1 MEHSELYTLLATINI
16 PVAYGHFD
24 VKQNVSPPFIVYRDL
39 VPTTFKANNTTYY
52 RPHEYEIEL
61 VTEKKDVELQNSIEE
76 LLTTNNIP
84 YDISDEV
91 WDEDEKIYHNF
102 YEI

>member
-1 MEHSELYTLLATINI
+1 MKNSELYTLLSSINI
-16 PVAYGHFD
+16 PVTYGHFD
-24 VKQNVSPPFIVYRDL
+24 VKQNVSPPFIVYRDIP
-39 VPTTFKANNTTYY
+39 PTTFKANNTTYY
-52 RPHEYEIEL
+52 RPREYEIEL
-61 VTEKKDVELQNSIEE
+61 VTEYKNVELQDSIEE

-84 YDISDEV
+84 YDMSDEV

>member
-1 MEHSELYTLLATINI
+1 MEIYTLLQTLSI
-16 PVAYGHFD
+16 PVAYDHFD
-24 VKQNVSPPFIVYRDL
+24 IKQNITPPFIVYREQT
-39 VPTTFKANNTTYY
+39 PTTFKANNTTYY

-61 VTEKKDVELQNSIEE
+61 VTEKKDIGLQNSIEE

-84 YDISDEV
+84 YDMSDEV
-91 WDEDEKIYHNF
+91 WDEDQKIYHNF